1 MRARSPK
8 SNRGK
13 IYLQHG
19 RGPWRMKA
27 SEDAPS
33 GNEFEAFTMEL
44 TSFLEGYFSA
54 LGRRSVPAYVQGD
67 FFYERTEAIHFRR
80 RSYLTAGLIRSLQ
93 RWLSAPRRR
102 NWRILI
108 PGESDRFIV
117 VYHDTV
123 AISPD
128 VRSLAYAIADNDDVA
143 YPERI

>member
-1 MRARSPK
+1 MKARYLKP
-8 SNRGK
+8 NRGN
-13 IYLQHG
+13 IYLERG

-27 SEDAPS
+27 TEDTPS

-54 LGRRSVPAYVQGD
+54 LGLRSVPAYAQGD

-80 RSYLTAGLIRSLQ
+80 RSHLTAGLIRSLQ

-102 NWRILI
+102 NWRIVI
-108 PGESDRFIV
+108 PGEGDRFIV

-128 VRSLAYAIADNDDVA
+128 ARSLEYAIADTHNA
-143 YPERI
+143 A